1 MSANDTARCVNVTEA
16 AHFSSAAR
24 VNQELIATK
33 GLVSRM
39 NCYEPG
45 QVTPM
50 HKHPDEDEVLYIIE
64 GRGAITFQ
72 DRADLPVK
80 AGDLVCL
87 PADQFHQIV
96 AAADNRMV
104 LIYFMKPDYVSVRP
118 DERGDNAAVGR
129 LNGERS

>member
-1 MSANDTARCVNVTEA
+1 MSENDAARCVNVTEA
-16 AHFSSAAR
+16 ANFSSVAR
-24 VNQELIATK
+24 VNQELMPTK

-50 HKHPDEDEVLYIIE
+50 HKHPDEDEVLYIVE

-72 DRADLPVK
+72 DRADLALK

-87 PADQFHQIV
+87 PAHQFHQIV
-96 AAADNRMV
+96 AAADKRMV
-104 LIYFMKPDYVSVRP
+104 LIYFMKPDYLSVRP
-118 DERGDNAAVGR
+118 DERGANAAVGR
-129 LNGERS
+129 LNGERA